1 MSRLA
6 APFGRLTPARD
17 RYMKMKI
24 KFFYSISA
32 VTRLV
37 PEM

>member
-6 APFGRLTPARD
+6 APFGQLTPARD
-17 RYMKMKI
+17 RYMKI